1 MLKFM
6 RFQVNAN
13 QIRPRQASASAVS
26 YSLVQIHRLG
36 ALQIRNAFAQTRIVP
51 RTQITPRI
59 PNRMIQGAR
68 AFTAVIDDVASD
80 RTVSQPPKRPMNTMH
95 TKRTPSRSL
104 RSIGL
109 RSKGRP

>member
-13 QIRPRQASASAVS
+13 QTRHRQPSASAVS

-36 ALQIRNAFAQTRIVP
+36 ALQIRNAFTQARIVP
-51 RTQITPRI
+51 RTQVTPRI
-59 PNRMIQGAR
+59 PNKMIQGAR
-68 AFTAVIDDVASD
+68 AFTPLGDDVASN
-80 RTVSQPPKRPMNTMH
+80 RTASQPPKRPMKRMH

-104 RSIGL
+104 QSSGL
-109 RSKGRP
+109 RSS